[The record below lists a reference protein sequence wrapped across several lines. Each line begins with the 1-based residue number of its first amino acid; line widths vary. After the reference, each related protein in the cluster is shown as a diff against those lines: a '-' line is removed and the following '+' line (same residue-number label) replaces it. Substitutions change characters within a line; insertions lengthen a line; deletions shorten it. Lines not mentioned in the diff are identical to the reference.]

1 MAQILILE
9 QHKRQ
14 FQFVKQCVEAK
25 GHKLFWSAKPDEALQ
40 SLEKFAFDLII
51 CAVNLDDG
59 DVFEFLRAVKENKA
73 TAAIPF
79 VFCSADQDR
88 TQRFATSVIK
98 AGGQALGARKYIL
111 PSSYDASAE
120 LWNELQDCLPEESLK
135 KDVLGGPVKTYSIAQ
150 LSYGTD
156 RKAS

>member
-14 FQFVKQCVEAK
+14 FQFVKECVEAK

-51 CAVNLDDG
+51 CAVNLDDA
-59 DVFEFLRAVKENKA
+59 DVFDFLRAVKLNKT
-73 TAAIPF
+73 TADIPF

-88 TQRFATSVIK
+88 TQRFATTVIK
-98 AGGQALGARKYIL
+98 AGGKALGARKYIL
-111 PSSYDASAE
+111 PTGFGATAE
-120 LWNELQDCLPEESLK
+120 LWSELQDCLPEESLK

-150 LSYGTD
+150 LSST
-156 RKAS
+156 RELKAG